1 MVQQHKYGKLPTFAF
16 RLYEGALTVHD
27 GVRTESGGLMDNVV
41 IYTTPLEKGDFVKI
55 YANSDATPTVTKAEA
70 DDDNIL
76 GIVVDA
82 PQPGDTS
89 PSGSGAGTTT
99 AQMRKA
105 SVELFGVA
113 VRNLKSDGAGAM
125 AAGAQIGFSNATPGF
140 FEAGTP
146 LTAAGIINGIC
157 LQYTA
162 ATAEKQFPAL
172 LGYFGY
178 MPNTA

>member
-1 MVQQHKYGKLPTFAF
+1 MVQQHKYGKLPAFTF
-16 RLYEGALTVHD
+16 RLFEGAVTVSD
-27 GVRTESGGLMDNVV
+27 GTVTESGGIMDNVAV
-41 IYTTPLEKGDFVKI
+41 YTTPLVKGDFVKI
-55 YANSDATPTVTKAEA
+55 YANSDATPTVTKAES

-76 GIVVDA
+76 GIVRDA
-82 PQPGDTS
+82 PVRGETAPSSGD
-89 PSGSGAGTTT
+89 GTTT
-99 AQMRKA
+99 AAMRKA
-105 SVELFGVA
+105 TIELFGVA

-125 AAGAQIGFSNATPGF
+125 NAGAQIGFSNATPGY

-146 LTAAGIINGIC
+146 LTANIINAIC